1 MSSKDRLWDNQH
13 NPDEETALDYAHIDP
28 DDGLDELVSVND
40 LTGELPDSQ
49 QENHRVRPAGSKDV
63 AAWFHHGVSAA
74 NREHWDEARDAFL
87 QAYHLEPSPRSLHAV
102 WIQCGLAYCCIQLEW
117 WDKAEEYL
125 GEATKLDDANIHVLA
140 MRSVVMGATGRNSEA
155 IELLEAYLQRR
166 PESVGGWFNLG
177 NAWLHLHGLD
187 EAQKA
192 YQRGLDIDPSHV
204 SIRNNLGICLVEAGQ
219 PGEAVKCMK
228 VCLEDAPPGDNAILN
243 YARACLKH
251 GNSAKAIEVL
261 ESLLL
266 ERNNEPEIYILL
278 ARACYAEGRFLEAV
292 DTLGRCVY
300 FGEYEARAEEIKGMA
315 RLKLDSPGQAME
327 DWTRALECQPDFP
340 RVRERIARLHLKE
353 SRLDDAFKHIKIATT
368 GDAWRL
374 SAWLLKAK
382 IAEEMM
388 DNAEQEAALGQ
399 IIKIDQDHAQA
410 RFKLGVLL
418 FNRQRS
424 KGAQKQ
430 LKYLQTL
437 GSPLADELSDLM
449 ESGGVR

>member
-28 DDGLDELVSVND
+28 DDGVDALVSLND

-49 QENHRVRPAGSKDV
+49 QAYHRGRPAGSKDV

-87 QAYHLEPSPRSLHAV
+87 QVYRLEPSPRSLHAV
-102 WIQCGLAYCCIQLEW
+102 RIQGCLAYCCIQLGC
-117 WDKAEEYL
+117 WDEAEKCL

-140 MRSVVMGATGRNSEA
+140 MRGVVMGATGRNSEA
-155 IELLEAYLQRR
+155 IELLEAYLKRC
-166 PESVGGWFNLG
+166 PEAVGGWFNLG
-177 NAWLHLHGLD
+177 NAWRRLHDLD

-204 SIRNNLGICLVEAGQ
+204 RIRNNLAVCLVESSR
-219 PGEAVKCMK
+219 PGEAVECLA
-228 VCLEDAPPGDNAILN
+228 VCLADALPGDNAILN